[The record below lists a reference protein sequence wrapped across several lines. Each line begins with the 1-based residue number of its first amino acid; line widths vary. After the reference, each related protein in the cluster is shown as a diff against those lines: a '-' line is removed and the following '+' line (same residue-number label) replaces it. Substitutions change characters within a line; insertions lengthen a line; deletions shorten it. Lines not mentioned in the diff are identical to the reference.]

1 MTMNATLYH
10 SGNRSLRG
18 RKACGPR
25 PVARGFGLAMLLLL
39 GLVVPV
45 RADHLVTLAPG
56 RAVTLSV
63 TAEGTAPF
71 TYEWRRDGVPLAG
84 ATSDR
89 YAIASVGAADAGVY
103 TVKVANSAGST
114 LSDAAT
120 LVIEAAVAPVMV
132 ASPLSQSVYS
142 GATVV
147 FSATVTGSEPMTYR
161 WERAGVPVTDNG
173 RIFGSS
179 TSSLTLT
186 SVSAADAGS
195 YRLVAGNA
203 AGSVTSSSATLA
215 VLDPNVAPSITT
227 QPVAQSVTEG
237 ATVSFT
243 ASASGNPA
251 PTYQW
256 RKNGVAVADGG
267 NVSGATSA
275 TLALTNVTAA
285 DAATYTVAAS
295 NVAGT
300 AISSGVSLV
309 VSAPLS
315 APKVISAPVS
325 QTVTEGMTV
334 TFTAEISANPTP
346 TYRWKKSGVS
356 VFDGGNVSGATTNKL
371 TIRNVTLE
379 QAGSYG
385 LYAVNNVG
393 RVMSSYATLTV
404 NALAIAPAITTQPV
418 SQSVLEGATV
428 TLTSAASGS
437 PAPSYQWYKDGV
449 PLLNGGNITGATTG
463 SLVIGVAALADAGRY
478 HLVATNSAGAA
489 TSSAATVGVTKPAVA
504 PAITMQPVAQTATEG
519 TTVRFTAGASGYPAP
534 TYRWRKNGV
543 ALVDGGNVSGATSAT
558 LTIANVSASDAA
570 VYSFVASNVAGSAAS
585 ADAGLAVTP
594 PLSAPKFIQ
603 VPVAQ
608 TVTEG
613 MTVTLTAQATG
624 YPAPS
629 YRWMKGGV
637 SVQDGG
643 NISGATTTTL
653 TITNV
658 TLEQAGSYGLHAVNS
673 LGNVTSAYATLTV
686 NARAVAPAITTQ
698 PVSQSVLEG
707 VTVTLTAAAS
717 GNPAPAYQWYKDGVP
732 LLNAGNVTGAT
743 TGSLVITAATS
754 ANTGLYR
761 VVATNT
767 AGSASS
773 SDAAVTV
780 SAPPVVEP
788 EPEPVRTVPTLDQL
802 LTYNNKVPAAF
813 SYAGYIARYPKYKTR
828 FKSNALAGWRYYRDT
843 GVYAGEVYDELF
855 RPEEYL
861 ALHPELLAAYGPDL
875 RAALLHWVNIGYAE
889 GWEGRF

>member
-18 RKACGPR
+18 RQACGPR
-25 PVARGFGLAMLLLL
+25 PVTRGFGLAMLLLL
-39 GLVVPV
+39 ALIVPV

-161 WERAGVPVTDNG
+161 WERAGVPMTDNG

-195 YRLVAGNA
+195 YRLVAANA
-203 AGSVTSSSATLA
+203 AGSVASSSATLT
-215 VLDPNVAPSITT
+215 VLDPYVAPSITT

-237 ATVSFT
+237 ATVTFT

-256 RKNGVAVADGG
+256 RKNGVDLADGG

-275 TLALTNVTAA
+275 TLSLTNVTAA

-300 AISSGVSLV
+300 AISSGASLT

-315 APKVISAPVS
+315 APRILSHPVG
-325 QTVTEGMTV
+325 QTAKEGATV
-334 TFTAEISANPTP
+334 TFTVVATGNPAVQ
-346 TYRWKKSGVS
+346 YQWLRN
-356 VFDGGNVSGATTNKL
+356 GGTIVDTQTISGAKT
-371 TIRNVTLE
+371 
-379 QAGSYG
+379 
-385 LYAVNNVG
+385 
-393 RVMSSYATLTV
+393 ATLTLTNV
-404 NALAIAPAITTQPV
+404 SFSSAASYSVRVTNSLGSVRSSGASLTVEALAVAPAITTQPV

-428 TLTSAASGS
+428 TLTAAASGS
-437 PAPSYQWYKDGV
+437 
-449 PLLNGGNITGATTG
+449 
-463 SLVIGVAALADAGRY
+463 
-478 HLVATNSAGAA
+478 
-489 TSSAATVGVTKPAVA
+489 
-504 PAITMQPVAQTATEG
+504 
-519 TTVRFTAGASGYPAP
+519 
-534 TYRWRKNGV
+534 
-543 ALVDGGNVSGATSAT
+543 
-558 LTIANVSASDAA
+558 
-570 VYSFVASNVAGSAAS
+570 
-585 ADAGLAVTP
+585 
-594 PLSAPKFIQ
+594 
-603 VPVAQ
+603 
-608 TVTEG
+608 
-613 MTVTLTAQATG
+613 
-624 YPAPS
+624 
-629 YRWMKGGV
+629 
-637 SVQDGG
+637 
-643 NISGATTTTL
+643 
-653 TITNV
+653 
-658 TLEQAGSYGLHAVNS
+658 
-673 LGNVTSAYATLTV
+673 
-686 NARAVAPAITTQ
+686 
-698 PVSQSVLEG
+698 
-707 VTVTLTAAAS
+707 
-717 GNPAPAYQWYKDGVP
+717 PAPAYQWYKDGVP
-732 LLNAGNVTGAT
+732 LLNGGNLSGVT

-813 SYAGYIARYPKYKTR
+813 SYTGYIARYPKYKSR
-828 FKSNALAGWRYYRDT
+828 FKGNALAAWRYYRDT
-843 GVYAGEVYDELF
+843 GVYAGEIYDQLF